1 VKSGKRHPRNGSFF
15 SERLLAWF
23 GSQQRPL
30 PWRQTPDPYRI
41 WVSEI
46 MLQQTRAVAVI
57 PYYERFLTRFPNL
70 EALAQSGEADL
81 LQHWSGLGYYS
92 RARNLRR
99 AAQQI
104 VAESRGQLPQTYEE
118 WKTLPGVGPYTAAAV
133 ASIAFGEPVAV
144 LDGNVARVLARLTS
158 HRGDIRSPQVREEL
172 RTHAQELLDRRH
184 PGDFNQAMMELGAT
198 LCLPRNPQCLLC
210 PVSQSCDAL
219 EQGLQHELPVKLGRR
234 EPVQVELSVAV
245 VQRKDQLLLLR
256 RPDNVS
262 LMPGFWELPGP
273 DGLTLGEPAGSF
285 SHAITHHQYTVTV
298 YPARAPRRLPAGARW
313 IALSDLPT
321 LPLTTITRKALRLV
335 TPPG

>member
-1 VKSGKRHPRNGSFF
+1 MKPGKSHPRDSSFF

-23 GSQQRPL
+23 RSQQRPL
-30 PWRQTPDPYRI
+30 PWRQTRDPYRI

-57 PYYERFLTRFPNL
+57 PFYQRFLTRFPTL
-70 EALAQSGEADL
+70 EALAQSEEAEL
-81 LQHWSGLGYYS
+81 LRHWSGLGYYS
-92 RARNLRR
+92 RARNVRR

-104 VAESRGQLPQTYEE
+104 VAEYDGRLPQSFEE

-144 LDGNVARVLARLTS
+144 LDGNVARVLARLTN
-158 HRGDIRSPQVREEL
+158 HRGDIRAPQVRNEL
-172 RTHAQELLDRRH
+172 RTRAQELLDRRH

-198 LCLPRNPQCLLC
+198 ICLPRKPQCLLC
-210 PVSQSCDAL
+210 PVSQSCEAFRL
-219 EQGLQHELPVKLGRR
+219 GLQHELPVRLGRR
-234 EPVQVELSVAV
+234 EPVQVELEVAV
-245 VQRKDQLLLLR
+245 VHRQDQLLLRR
-256 RPDNVS
+256 RPDNVT

-273 DGLTLGEPAGSF
+273 DGLTLSEPAGSF

-298 YPARAPRRLPAGARW
+298 YPARAPRRLPAGYCW
-313 IALSDLPT
+313 IPLSDLPT